1 MSRRIAAVIL
11 SLTLLLPSLGRAAEL
26 IMFEQEGCQYCR
38 MWDNVIAPIYP
49 KTSEGEAAPLRRLD
63 IRDQGEI
70 PYLKSR
76 ILFTPTFVLV
86 NNDQEIGRIEGY
98 PGEDFFW
105 GLLGM
110 MLQDLEKLGD
120 SDT

>member
-63 IRDQGEI
+63 IREQGEI
-70 PYLKSR
+70 PYLKTR

-86 NNDQEIGRIEGY
+86 DDDQEIGRIEGY

>member
-63 IRDQGEI
+63 IREQGEI
-70 PYLKSR
+70 PYLKTR